1 MERDFI
7 SFLTLQ
13 DALEI
18 LKLQVINKDIL
29 TYDLTKQDY
38 HLEENSLYRS
48 DSFCVILVKSGVVSY
63 ISNGEYLTLYA
74 GDILFSPILETFSI
88 EYLSDDY
95 VASYILF
102 TEKPITQ
109 AGFNYHNLLKELR
122 QGDSLIINGQPGLF
136 ARMKFHIGEISR
148 LNSNTLQEYFMED
161 MISHHFSIILF
172 ELSNYIKKDGY
183 SRNLLSRDEEITTN
197 FFTLVKEK
205 YRFEHS
211 VQFYAEQ
218 LFITRKYLSKVIKK
232 TMDKTPKDIINQTII
247 IESKLLLKRTNANIS
262 EVAALVGFSD
272 QAMFSKF
279 FKKQS
284 GKSPSE
290 YKIDDKTF

>member
-122 QGDSLIINGQPGLF
+122 QGDSLIINGQPELF

-183 SRNLLSRDEEITTN
+183 SRNLLSRDEEITTK

-232 TMDKTPKDIINQTII
+232 QWTKRLRT
-247 IESKLLLKRTNANIS
+247 LLI
-262 EVAALVGFSD
+262 
-272 QAMFSKF
+272 
-279 FKKQS
+279 KQLL
-284 GKSPSE
+284 
-290 YKIDDKTF
+290 